1 MVEIFKL
8 VLKELFEHVRLYK
21 VKSSSYASQITVQPE
36 TVIGNGIKLKGTI
49 FSETKLII
57 EGEIEGNIECNN
69 MVIVKG
75 KVIGDIRC
83 ESAEIDNGCI
93 EGNIDVSSKVII
105 KEGGKIIGQVRGGYV
120 EVSGKVKGDII
131 AKKSIILHSNAYVFG
146 DAEALIVS
154 IGTGAYVEGTVII

>member
-1 MVEIFKL
+1 MEV
-8 VLKELFEHVRLYK
+8 
-21 VKSSSYASQITVQPE
+21 
-36 TVIGNGIKLKGTI
+36 
-49 FSETKLII
+49 
-57 EGEIEGNIECNN
+57 NIECNN
-69 MVIVKG
+69 KVIVKG